1 MEGNDLGSLTRI
13 EVIRN
18 GTLAKTFNAPA
29 KGAELSFDDIMDKEG
44 QVHYVVA
51 PTMSMARVW
60 RPCFPHGSAWASP
73 DPLRNLAIART
84 EKDGEVHLTWKPIT
98 FDNRGI
104 AINPAKVTYNIY
116 RIQGGERI
124 DVTKG
129 LTATS
134 HTYSPV
140 KAGRSGVRTVRY
152 LRPDER
158 RTRLS
163 FLYGSHPR
171 GNTLQGHGGVRTA

>member
-51 PTMSMARVW
+51 PYNE
-60 RPCFPHGSAWASP
+60 HGKGVETLLSTWVGMGKPGPAP
-73 DPLRNLAIART
+73 EPAIART

-116 RIQGGERI
+116 RIQAESAS
-124 DVTKG
+124 T
-129 LTATS
+129 
-134 HTYSPV
+134 
-140 KAGRSGVRTVRY
+140 
-152 LRPDER
+152 
-158 RTRLS
+158 
-163 FLYGSHPR
+163 
-171 GNTLQGHGGVRTA
+171 